1 MYMSDQRQEGRYSLI
16 REALD
21 NDFLVSS
28 ARLHRKPLFGVCAGS
43 ACKK

>member
-1 MYMSDQRQEGRYSLI
+1 MYLSYQRQKGGYSLI

-28 ARLHRKPLFGVCAGS
+28 ARLYRKPLFGVCAGTTG
-43 ACKK
+43 KK